1 MTRARDTARIRIEH
15 TELNQEMDNLL
26 PNTRLAEHAD
36 GSLVKNED
44 IFESDLPVGANSRV
58 AVAGPVTIPNVTVNG
73 GLNVMNEINVTG
85 DLEIATAGILNIIG

>member
-1 MTRARDTARIRIEH
+1 MTRARDTARIRIE
-15 TELNQEMDNLL
+15 TT
-26 PNTRLAEHAD
+26 NTRLAEHAD

-44 IFESDLPVGANSRV
+44 IFESDLTVGANARV

-85 DLEIATAGILNIIG
+85 NIVIGTNGTFNIIG

>member
-1 MTRARDTARIRIEH
+1 MTRARDTARIRIE
-15 TELNQEMDNLL
+15 TT
-26 PNTRLAEHAD
+26 NTRLAEHAD

-44 IFESDLPVGANSRV
+44 IFESDLTVGANVRV

-85 DLEIATAGILNIIG
+85 NIVIGTNGTFNIIG